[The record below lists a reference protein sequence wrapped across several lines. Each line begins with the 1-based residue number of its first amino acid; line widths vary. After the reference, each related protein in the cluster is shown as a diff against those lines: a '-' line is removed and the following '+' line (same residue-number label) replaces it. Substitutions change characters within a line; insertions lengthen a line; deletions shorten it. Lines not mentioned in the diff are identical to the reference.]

1 MPFYVGLGR
10 WTEQGVKNVKD
21 SSKRVAAAKTLIEK
35 SGGKFH
41 GIYYT
46 MGEYDFVVL
55 VEGPSDE
62 IMSGNV
68 LAIAGQG
75 SVRLITM
82 RAFTLEEAEKIFS
95 KLP

>member
-1 MPFYVGLGR
+1 MPFYIGLGR
-10 WTEQGVKNVKD
+10 WTEQGVKNAKD
-21 SSKRVAAAKTLIEK
+21 SPKRVATAKALIEK

-46 MGEYDFVVL
+46 MGEYDFVIL
-55 VEGPSDE
+55 AEGPSDE
-62 IMSGNV
+62 IISGNV

-75 SVRLITM
+75 SVRLTTM
-82 RAFTLEEAEKIFS
+82 RAFTLEEAEKIFA